1 MDEKIFE
8 SVKKTPFLFNCNLN
22 HKLEDFRRLYKKNF
36 IIQKFVIIILLKKI
50 KVLKFNIV
58 LNLYYKRID
67 TSVNNPL
74 AYNIKFE

>member
-1 MDEKIFE
+1 M
-8 SVKKTPFLFNCNLN
+8 
-22 HKLEDFRRLYKKNF
+22 
-36 IIQKFVIIILLKKI
+36 IIILLKKI

-74 AYNIKFE
+74 AYNIKFEFVYIYILFKQI